1 MDQNAS
7 EFTHAPDRG
16 PPAFGMPWPV
26 VVWSWRF
33 QKGKAILLYMATIK
47 IKSTYS
53 LDVETVR
60 QLEDVA
66 RRWNVSKSEVLRRAI
81 RSAAALESPD
91 QDALDAL
98 DRLQRSMNLT
108 EKRTAAWAK
117 RVREERAA
125 TRSRT
130 GTPQG

>member
-1 MDQNAS
+1 MVTS
-7 EFTHAPDRG
+7 
-16 PPAFGMPWPV
+16 
-26 VVWSWRF
+26 
-33 QKGKAILLYMATIK
+33 K

-108 EKRTAAWAK
+108 EKRSAAWAK
-117 RVREERAA
+117 RVREERTT
-125 TRSRT
+125 TRSRK

>member
-1 MDQNAS
+1 
-7 EFTHAPDRG
+7 
-16 PPAFGMPWPV
+16 
-26 VVWSWRF
+26 
-33 QKGKAILLYMATIK
+33 MATIK

-91 QDALDAL
+91 QDALNAL
-98 DRLQRSMNLT
+98 DRLQRSMDLT
-108 EKRTAAWAK
+108 ERRSAAWAK
-117 RVREERAA
+117 RVRGERTA
-125 TRSRT
+125 TSSRA
-130 GTPQG
+130 GTKQE

>member
-1 MDQNAS
+1 M
-7 EFTHAPDRG
+7 H
-16 PPAFGMPWPV
+16 
-26 VVWSWRF
+26 
-33 QKGKAILLYMATIK
+33 MATSK

-98 DRLQRSMNLT
+98 DRLQRSMDLT
-108 EKRTAAWAK
+108 ERRSAAWAK
-117 RVREERAA
+117 RVREERTA
-125 TRSRT
+125 TRSRA
-130 GTPQG
+130 GTPQE

>member
-1 MDQNAS
+1 
-7 EFTHAPDRG
+7 
-16 PPAFGMPWPV
+16 
-26 VVWSWRF
+26 
-33 QKGKAILLYMATIK
+33 MATSK

-81 RSAAALESPD
+81 RSAAELELPD

-108 EKRTAAWAK
+108 EKRSAAWMK
-117 RVREERAA
+117 RVREERTA
-125 TRSRT
+125 TSS
-130 GTPQG
+130 

>member
-1 MDQNAS
+1 
-7 EFTHAPDRG
+7 
-16 PPAFGMPWPV
+16 
-26 VVWSWRF
+26 
-33 QKGKAILLYMATIK
+33 MATSK

-98 DRLQRSMNLT
+98 DRLQRSMDLT
-108 EKRTAAWAK
+108 EKHSAAWAK
-117 RVREERAA
+117 RVREERTA
-125 TRSRT
+125 TRSRAD
-130 GTPQG
+130 TPQG

>member
-1 MDQNAS
+1 
-7 EFTHAPDRG
+7 
-16 PPAFGMPWPV
+16 
-26 VVWSWRF
+26 
-33 QKGKAILLYMATIK
+33 MATSK
-47 IKSTYS
+47 IKSHYS

-98 DRLQRSMNLT
+98 DRLQRSMDLT
-108 EKRTAAWAK
+108 ERRSAAWAK

>member
-1 MDQNAS
+1 M
-7 EFTHAPDRG
+7 
-16 PPAFGMPWPV
+16 
-26 VVWSWRF
+26 
-33 QKGKAILLYMATIK
+33 YMATSK

-98 DRLQRSMNLT
+98 DRLQRSMDLT
-108 EKRTAAWAK
+108 ERRSAAWAK
-117 RVREERAA
+117 RVREERTA

-130 GTPQG
+130 DTP

>member
-1 MDQNAS
+1 
-7 EFTHAPDRG
+7 
-16 PPAFGMPWPV
+16 
-26 VVWSWRF
+26 
-33 QKGKAILLYMATIK
+33 MATSK

-60 QLEDVA
+60 QLEDMA

-81 RSAAALESPD
+81 RSAAELESPD

-108 EKRTAAWAK
+108 EKRSAAWAK
-117 RVREERAA
+117 RVREERTA
-125 TRSRT
+125 TRSRR

>member
-1 MDQNAS
+1 
-7 EFTHAPDRG
+7 
-16 PPAFGMPWPV
+16 
-26 VVWSWRF
+26 
-33 QKGKAILLYMATIK
+33 MATIK

-91 QDALDAL
+91 QDALNAL
-98 DRLQRSMNLT
+98 DRLQRSMDLT
-108 EKRTAAWAK
+108 ERRSAAWAK
-117 RVREERAA
+117 RVRGECTATSSRA
-125 TRSRT
+125 
-130 GTPQG
+130 GTKQE